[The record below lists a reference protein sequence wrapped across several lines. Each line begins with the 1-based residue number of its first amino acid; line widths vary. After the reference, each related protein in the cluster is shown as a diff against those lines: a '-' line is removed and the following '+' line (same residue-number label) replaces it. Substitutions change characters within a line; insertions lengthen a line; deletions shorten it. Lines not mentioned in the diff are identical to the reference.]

1 MAANAIYFPYINVPP
16 DPWLLRML
24 LYWDRLSAIVPF
36 EYHHD
41 PKRFEPKMRD
51 MVSAGLVRPIAP
63 GMYLGGANGFVD
75 PFLRYAE
82 RWKRT
87 FGNRGEFPQTR
98 IHAEKLYGLT
108 QPLVEMGVAREIDGC
123 WYNMP
128 TPVAN
133 RFMAHLASALGQ
145 IDEIDAAPVTNRASL
160 GQSLWATGLVTRRD
174 ALLEILFPMPSG
186 SENLTLD
193 NIVDFKVRHQP
204 MAARFRERVQ
214 EECALLPY
222 GATVE
227 ERRDQMQMLGRKL
240 QGEVDEI
247 TEAMRGRWKKI
258 ILGQILPVLA
268 PAIPLLDANPTQ
280 MATHIGVV
288 VAGGLA
294 AYQAGLMKAAEKAVR
309 RRPLA
314 YVALAQDRL
323 PALRPRSRTINVPNP

>member
-24 LYWDRLSAIVPF
+24 LYWDRLNAIVPF
-36 EYHHD
+36 EYHYE
-41 PKRFEPKMRD
+41 PERLEPKMRD
-51 MVSAGLVRPIAP
+51 MVRAGLVQPIAP
-63 GMYLGGANGFVD
+63 GMYLGGANGFAD
-75 PFLRYAE
+75 PFLRYVE
-82 RWKRT
+82 RWKRAYR
-87 FGNRGEFPQTR
+87 NRGELPQTR

-123 WYNMP
+123 WYSMP
-128 TPVAN
+128 TPIAN

-160 GQSLWATGLVTRRD
+160 GQSLQATGLIARRD
-174 ALLEILFPMPSG
+174 ALLELLFPMPSR

-193 NIVDFKVRHQP
+193 DIVDFKVRHQP

-214 EECALLPY
+214 EECTLLTY
-222 GATVE
+222 GATDE
-227 ERRDQMQMLGRKL
+227 ERQDQMQMLGRRL

-258 ILGQILPVLA
+258 VLGQILPVLA
-268 PAIPLLDANPTQ
+268 PAIPLIDANPTQ
-280 MATHIGVV
+280 VATHIGAV

-294 AYQAGLMKAAEKAVR
+294 AYQAGQMKAADRAVR

-323 PALRPRSRTINVPNP
+323 PALRPRSHTKYEPNA